1 MRAELASDALRMA
14 LANRRSRASGVIFHS
29 DRGTQYGARDFMDL
43 AEQTG
48 LRQSMGRVD
57 DCFDCALVESFIA
70 TLKGELLYTRSW
82 LTLRETRSALVHWIQ
97 PVYKRRRRCSSIG
110 MPAPAAYEERH
121 QVQCHAAKQR
131 CPSARGKSCDSLP
144 HLLPLAS

>member
-82 LTLRETRSALVHWIQ
+82 LTLGETRSALVHWIQ

-110 MPAPAAYEERH
+110 MPPPPPMRSDIS
-121 QVQCHAAKQR
+121 VQCHAAKQR